1 MTQKHSLNATGS
13 LKKENEGQHT
23 SHKEKS
29 LESKGNS
36 LKSHS
41 LYIRL
46 KAVPW
51 AAPRLS
57 KEGVYDIRAK
67 DKQWLRWLVK
77 EQWSRAPL
85 TCPVEVH
92 FKFGFVTKRLYPF
105 HTKKPDV
112 DNLVKLSLDALK
124 KIVVMDDNQVF
135 KISAEKYYAEDD
147 HIRIEIVEHICP

>member
-1 MTQKHSLNATGS
+1 MTQKHSLNAAGS
-13 LKKENEGQHT
+13 IKKENEGQHT

-29 LESKGNS
+29 LESKGNG

-77 EQWSRAPL
+77 EQWTDAPL
-85 TCPVEVH
+85 ICPVEVH
-92 FKFGFVTKRLYPF
+92 FKFGFVTKRLYPY
-105 HTKKPDV
+105 HVKRPDLT
-112 DNLVKLSLDALK
+112 NYQKLMEDCLN
-124 KIVVMDDNQVF
+124 KIVIADDRQVF
-135 KISAEKYYAEDD
+135 KISAEKYYADDD
-147 HIRIEIVEHICP
+147 HIRIEIIEHT